1 MKKILKLI
9 AIILVIVALLM
20 LLSIV
25 VNYMSGGSSPFGSL
39 FAKHTF
45 LGKLSMAGALALAIG
60 TLVIAIAIS
69 PRGAKKALNRV
80 TSSVRIAGEQ
90 TAKFAT
96 GLIGGV
102 FAGAGKGILSSGIF
116 WWILGGV
123 AVWALWPDSEDR
135 IARANA
141 RAAELANERLALEN
155 AKFGKEQMTNQ
166 PSGG

>member
-9 AIILVIVALLM
+9 AVILVIVALLM

-25 VNYMSGGSSPFGSL
+25 TNYMSGGSSPFGAL

-69 PRGAKKALNRV
+69 PKGAKKALNRV

-90 TAKFAT
+90 TARFAT
-96 GLIGGV
+96 GLVGGV
-102 FAGAGKGILSSGIF
+102 FAGAGKGILSSGIL
-116 WWILGGV
+116 WWMLGGI
-123 AVWALWPDSEDR
+123 AIWALWPSSGDR
-135 IARANA
+135 VARANA

-155 AKFGKEQMTNQ
+155 AKLEKEQMINQ
-166 PSGG
+166 PAGG